1 MFARRSIL
9 KAYPRI
15 TYPRR
20 VAKSREAWGVLDR
33 LNTFIGGAGPDVAL
47 WLTRLWDDQQ
57 RAVTY
62 KELRETIERGF
73 MTQAELGAWQ
83 SDYVNFVNSRL
94 RPAWEDAVRAGAASL
109 AAKHPDFF
117 FDPGSQ
123 GIRHWME
130 AHGAEWVTRCT
141 AQQREAIAA
150 MVGLS
155 ASGFWTVDELARAIR
170 PTIGLNRPQAGAAL
184 RYYRSM
190 KDSLLKDNPGMRES
204 TAEKRAR
211 HAAAVYAQR
220 QHRARAY
227 TIARTELAFAFNK
240 GQDEAVKQAIRE
252 GYMGRTEKVWSTA
265 GGNACPVCAALEGTV
280 IEVGG
285 EFDFP
290 GRNLYDGY
298 RETPPAHPNCCCAVE
313 YREIEPPRMNWEE
326 RSPERRG
333 DAGNVFQGAP
343 MEQYRTAEG
352 DFDLDVA
359 LADYEKFLQTVS
371 EKNRILLQYAKD
383 RVGYR
388 QTKNPKVVFAYD
400 KEKDTVLFNPGHPLF
415 YEYDFRAAMTHELGH
430 RIDRFFVQSAEQPGF
445 ITAIQE
451 GRAVIDAN
459 PKLFIQFCEQN
470 DKEGFLSDIMSA
482 ICGGKYKFPAGHDA
496 AYWTSEKQAKEIF
509 ANLFG
514 LEAYNDTEKLTFLK
528 EYFPSLVEAFNGL
541 EFLV

>member
-9 KAYPRI
+9 EAHPRI
-15 TYPRR
+15 AYPRR
-20 VAKSREAWGVLDR
+20 VAKSREAWDVLDR
-33 LNTFIGGAGPDVAL
+33 LNAFIGGAGPDVAL

-62 KELRETIERGF
+62 KELREAIERGF
-73 MTQAELGAWQ
+73 MTQAELDAWQ

-155 ASGFWTVDELARAIR
+155 VSGSWTVDELARAIR

-184 RYYRSM
+184 RYYQSM

-313 YREIEPPRMNWEE
+313 YREIEPPAW
-326 RSPERRG
+326 
-333 DAGNVFQGAP
+333 
-343 MEQYRTAEG
+343 RTAG
-352 DFDLDVA
+352 DMGMVSSVPSASETPAPGKPTGQTATDVTDHYIQSA
-359 LADYEKFLQTVS
+359 TPGRGTITYEDGYRAKGHQDEIAMAEWLHRIFGGDI
-371 EKNRILLQYAKD
+371 ILLKEANLDK
-383 RVGYR
+383 V
-388 QTKNPKVVFAYD
+388 QTPDYMWHGKLWDLKTVTTEKAAD
-400 KEKDTVLFNPGHPLF
+400 SAIRHGLKQIKENPGGIFLDYRGQEIDLF
-415 YEYDFRAAMTHELGH
+415 KLQSIINSRMRHSAANSVDIM
-430 RIDRFFVQSAEQPGF
+430 
-445 ITAIQE
+445 
-451 GRAVIDAN
+451 VI
-459 PKLFIQFCEQN
+459 
-470 DKEGFLSDIMSA
+470 LSDESVKIFR
-482 ICGGKYKFPAGHDA
+482 YK
-496 AYWTSEKQAKEIF
+496 K
-509 ANLFG
+509 
-514 LEAYNDTEKLTFLK
+514 
-528 EYFPSLVEAFNGL
+528 
-541 EFLV
+541 

>member
-9 KAYPRI
+9 EAHPRI
-15 TYPRR
+15 AYPRR
-20 VAKSREAWGVLDR
+20 VAKSREAWDVLDR
-33 LNTFIGGAGPDVAL
+33 LNAFIGGAGPDVAL

-62 KELRETIERGF
+62 KELREAIERGF
-73 MTQAELGAWQ
+73 MTQAELDAWQ

-117 FDPGSQ
+117 FDSGSQ

-155 ASGFWTVDELARAIR
+155 ASGSWTVDELARAIR

-204 TAEKRAR
+204 TAEKQAR

-265 GGNACPVCAALEGTV
+265 GGSACPVCAALEGTV

-313 YREIEPPRMNWEE
+313 YREIEPPAWRTAGGMSANSGDLQRKPDESIL
-326 RSPERRG
+326 SPEPVLGKAG
-333 DAGNVFQGAP
+333 DTDGYTTITKVEPFDFSDSQAVAQKLAEFA
-343 MEQYRTAEG
+343 RTYQTAKVEHALVLSPHNLTFWLEG
-352 DFDLDVA
+352 ISISVA
-359 LADYEKFLQTVS
+359 TRLVGKDGIRDGIVIHNHPPKEDGFADAFS
-371 EKNRILLQYAKD
+371 RD
-383 RVGYR
+383 
-388 QTKNPKVVFAYD
+388 
-400 KEKDTVLFNPGHPLF
+400 
-415 YEYDFRAAMTHELGH
+415 DFRELFWGEPVESLLVAGEH
-430 RIDRFFVQSAEQPGF
+430 IYRMSYSGPHITPAEAVERYKEAF
-445 ITAIQE
+445 
-451 GRAVIDAN
+451 RAVLQRAMETKVPIES
-459 PKLFIQFCEQN
+459 EQLEIMQWLAEHM
-470 DKEGFLSDIMSA
+470 EGLNFDEL
-482 ICGGKYKFPAGHDA
+482 
-496 AYWTSEKQAKEIF
+496 
-509 ANLFG
+509 
-514 LEAYNDTEKLTFLK
+514 
-528 EYFPSLVEAFNGL
+528 
-541 EFLV
+541 

>member
-15 TYPRR
+15 AYPRR
-20 VAKSREAWGVLDR
+20 VAKSREAWDVLDR
-33 LNTFIGGAGPDVAL
+33 LNAFIGGAGPDVAL

-62 KELRETIERGF
+62 KELREAIERGF
-73 MTQAELGAWQ
+73 MTQAELDVWQ

-141 AQQREAIAA
+141 TQQREAIAA

-155 ASGFWTVDELARAIR
+155 ASGSWTVDELARAIR
-170 PTIGLNRPQAGAAL
+170 PAIGLNRPQAGAAL
-184 RYYRSM
+184 RYYRNM

-265 GGNACPVCAALEGTV
+265 GGSACPVCAALEGTV

-313 YREIEPPRMNWEE
+313 YREIDPPQLNWEE

-333 DAGNVFQGAP
+333 DTGETPREAP
-343 MEQYRTAEG
+343 MERYRTAEG
-352 DFDLDVA
+352 DFDLEA
-359 LADYEKFLQTVS
+359 AKADYEKFLQTVP
-371 EKNRILLQYAKD
+371 EKNRILLQTALAGAEYR
-383 RVGYR
+383 RVSSS
-388 QTKNPKVVFAYD
+388 TKKFAYD
-400 KEKDTVLFNPGHPLF
+400 PDADVILFNPKHP
-415 YEYDFRAAMTHELGH
+415 DFFGYNFDVVNTHELGH
-430 RIDRFFVQSAEQPGF
+430 RVDHKIFVESWTNEAFSSA
-445 ITAIQE
+445 IADA
-451 GRAVIDAN
+451 RAVIDAD
-459 PKLFIQFCEQN
+459 PESFLTFAEN
-470 DKEGFLSDIMSA
+470 DTCGFLSDILSA
-482 ICGGKYKFPAGHDA
+482 ICEQNYMFPIGHERS
-496 AYWTSEKQAKEIF
+496 YWLKSGNKEKEIF
-509 ANLFG
+509 ANLFS
-514 LEAYNDTEKLTFLK
+514 LEAFGQTEYLSFFEETFPDIWAAYSRL
-528 EYFPSLVEAFNGL
+528 
-541 EFLV
+541 